1 MNNEIPELP
10 KENKP
15 QDEVIIQETK
25 EKIENVVKESNKVLK
40 KETKSFVQF
49 FKDVKE
55 YLSTKKTS
63 EIGEMLFRELLIV
76 AILIVIYYPFMIFK
90 DLIPNLLIAIN
101 INYDSVNK
109 FYAIIDIIYSILV
122 IVLFFV
128 ITRDRFYKMV
138 KNQEEIKN
146 SKK

>member
-10 KENKP
+10 KQNKP

-25 EKIENVVKESNKVLK
+25 EKIENVVKESNRVIK

-90 DLIPNLLIAIN
+90 DLIPKLLITVN
-101 INYDSVNK
+101 INYDSVDK
-109 FYAIIDIIYSILV
+109 FYAIIDIVYSILV

>member
-1 MNNEIPELP
+1 MNDEIPELP
-10 KENKP
+10 KPNKP
-15 QDEVIIQETK
+15 KDEVAIQETK

-40 KETKSFVQF
+40 KETKSFIQF

-55 YLSTKKTS
+55 YLSTKKTN
-63 EIGEMLFRELLIV
+63 EIGEMLFREILIV
-76 AILIVIYYPFMIFK
+76 AVLVVCYYPFMIFK
-90 DLIPNLLIAIN
+90 DLGPNLLIAVN

-109 FYAIIDIIYSILV
+109 FYAIVDIIYSILV
-122 IVLFFV
+122 IILFFV